1 MYIYFY
7 YTLSCALGFFD
18 LSTSILMDRSKY
30 TMFWPVAL
38 SKQEIMVGREGD
50 NSLLAVLIV
59 IFSLTINCVIF
70 MLDDIPFDV
79 FVTRDVVFECSS
91 PYNFTQSTRQQS

>member
-1 MYIYFY
+1 MYLLSLLSEMRYMYIYFF

-38 SKQEIMVGREGD
+38 SKQESMVGREGD
-50 NSLLAVLIV
+50 NRLLVVLIV
-59 IFSLTINCVIF
+59 IFSFNYKLV
-70 MLDDIPFDV
+70 
-79 FVTRDVVFECSS
+79 
-91 PYNFTQSTRQQS
+91 